1 MEKRKSPL
9 QQLSEDYRA
18 DPKRIKGPFKWATLL
33 SIVDLITFIGQLFG

>member
-18 DPKRIKGPFKWATLL
+18 DPKRIKGPFKWGALL
-33 SIVDLITFIGQLFG
+33 AILDLIASIGQLFG